1 MRHGGVELR
10 IRRRGRT
17 VGVLLA
23 PLAAQKLP
31 RSLALQHQ
39 GDVAARLPAPSCWRW
54 RLNMSAPSSE
64 HDPCVLIVDAA
75 ERNRATLA
83 QTLASEGYLVLTAAS
98 GRDALG
104 ILSKP
109 LSAVDVIVLD
119 PRLPH
124 MAAVDF
130 CSRLRKN
137 HPRIPMI
144 VCASE
149 PNPREDA
156 RLLELGVR
164 RYLLKPITPDE
175 LLAAVEAVLPR

>member
-1 MRHGGVELR
+1 
-10 IRRRGRT
+10 
-17 VGVLLA
+17 
-23 PLAAQKLP
+23 
-31 RSLALQHQ
+31 
-39 GDVAARLPAPSCWRW
+39 
-54 RLNMSAPSSE
+54 MSSPSSE
-64 HDPCVLIVDAA
+64 CEPCVLIVDAT
-75 ERNRATLA
+75 EQTRTTLA

-109 LSAVDVIVLD
+109 LSAIDVIVLD

-130 CSRLRKN
+130 CSRLREN
-137 HPRIPMI
+137 HPRMPII

-149 PNPREDA
+149 PNPQEDA
-156 RLLELGVR
+156 RLIGLGAR
-164 RYLLKPITPDE
+164 RYFLKPITPDE